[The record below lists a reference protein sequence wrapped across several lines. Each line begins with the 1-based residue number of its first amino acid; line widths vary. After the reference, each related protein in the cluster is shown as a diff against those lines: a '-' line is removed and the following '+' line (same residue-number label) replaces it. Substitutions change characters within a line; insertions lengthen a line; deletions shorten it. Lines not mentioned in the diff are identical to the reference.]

1 MKQLNFLKKKPSSDT
16 DSVQI
21 FVDGAARNNPG
32 PAGAGVYITQ
42 GKKILVKRGFYLGS
56 KTNNQA
62 EYLALA
68 LAIFLAK
75 QVLAKQEIVKNKI
88 PETKL
93 LIASDSELLVKQMNG
108 QYKVKNPELK
118 KIKTL
123 ASSLLRD
130 TTYSI
135 RHVMREK
142 NTIADALAN
151 IGIDKKLPIPADFL
165 TLLVDHDLEI

>member
-1 MKQLNFLKKKPSSDT
+1 MQQLNFLKKNSSSNT
-16 DSVQI
+16 DKIQI

-32 PAGAGVYITQ
+32 PAGAGVYITY
-42 GKKILVKRGFYLGS
+42 GKDILVKRGFYIGS

-68 LAIFLAK
+68 LAIFLTR
-75 QVLAKQEIVKNKI
+75 QEIEKNKI
-88 PETKL
+88 QEPNL
-93 LIASDSELLVKQMNG
+93 SVASDSELLVKQMQG
-108 QYKVKNPELK
+108 LYKVKNPELK
-118 KIKTL
+118 KIKAL
-123 ASSLLRD
+123 ATSLLSD
-130 TTYSI
+130 ISYSI

-151 IGIDKKLPIPADFL
+151 IGIDKKIPMPADFL